1 MEPGEGAKQQPVG
14 AILAT
19 YPTSA
24 SGDGDTGR
32 GQDPSPGTPQLCHS
46 PRACHSLSDKP
57 RGDAAVTS
65 CPLGR
70 LSVLPH
76 PLAPLLVPS
85 PDSSSWGFIEKKKK
99 NNSKILRFEHSPFPP
114 QVPTTSCG
122 MRRMWGHEAEDQG
135 PLSPVPVPSFYSSL
149 TPSSK
154 PGDAAAVGPGA
165 GSRPALAFSLVLFIF
180 FALR

>member
-1 MEPGEGAKQQPVG
+1 MVEPGEGVKQQPVG

-19 YPTSA
+19 Y
-24 SGDGDTGR
+24 GWGHWGGGG
-32 GQDPSPGTPQLCHS
+32 GQDLSPGTPQLCHS

-99 NNSKILRFEHSPFPP
+99 E
-114 QVPTTSCG
+114 
-122 MRRMWGHEAEDQG
+122 
-135 PLSPVPVPSFYSSL
+135 
-149 TPSSK
+149 
-154 PGDAAAVGPGA
+154 
-165 GSRPALAFSLVLFIF
+165 
-180 FALR
+180 